1 MSEATARAKR
11 RDLRRA
17 FGPEAASLIESQDE
31 QLQILTRTA
40 TALVAIMRRGL
51 WGRLRWLVTGK

>member
-1 MSEATARAKR
+1 MSEATARATR
-11 RDLRRA
+11 RKLRRA
-17 FGPEAASLIESQDE
+17 FGPDAADLVQAQDE

-51 WGRLRWLVTGK
+51 WGRLKWLATGR